1 MQHTKRILGFTAL
14 MIAGFLGTL
23 DSTIVNIALPDITS
37 FFRTSINDTSW
48 ISTIYVL
55 SLSVFMITASKTA
68 DQFGR
73 KKLLLI
79 GLSLFGLSS
88 FLCGLSKSL
97 LFLIVLRFVQGIG
110 AAIITPIGLPMGL
123 EILGKDRR
131 QFVVGAAGAIISVA
145 AASGPPLGGL
155 LVQLW
160 GWQSIFFVNVP
171 FCIISI
177 ILSIFFVKESYDT
190 TVSKSIDWAGMLL
203 LTISLFSLIFALLK
217 GSSFGWN
224 SILTNFLFI
233 SAIVTMAIFLMVERR
248 VSNPMLELKLFHES
262 TFTASSVCYMMVGFG
277 ITSTMLIFNYFL
289 ENLLGYSTLN
299 AAFIII
305 TISLTSAVSVP
316 AGSLIAKH
324 TGTRPVNFLGV
335 FLMGVGVMMLSHLNI
350 HATKIEMIIALI
362 VFGIGLGLAGQAIAS
377 AIKFLPQEKSGIASG
392 VINAFRQI
400 GTCMGVAILVSV
412 LGVNMM
418 TAVSHIKATAIAD
431 IKQQTAIDESTKGAL
446 VHKIQNLSGTSQ
458 LSTSD
463 IRTIIEDDTK
473 SRLESVP
480 VSGQAEVFRQIKTE
494 QTAIN
499 AVVQNIKTVEGNEAA
514 GAFSKTFLLSGIVLL
529 IMSVFGIFTDR
540 KNKPSE
546 SALGM

>member
-171 FCIISI
+171 FCIIAI
-177 ILSIFFVKESYDT
+177 ILSIFFVNESYDT
-190 TVSKSIDWAGMLL
+190 TVSRSIDWAGMLL
-203 LTISLFSLIFALLK
+203 LTISLFSLTFALLK

-224 SILTNFLFI
+224 SILTISLFAGAVI
-233 SAIVTMAIFLMVERR
+233 TMALFLLAERR
-248 VSNPMLELKLFHES
+248 VSNPMLELRLFHES

-446 VHKIQNLSGTSQ
+446 VHKIQSLSGTSQ

-463 IRTIIEDDTK
+463 IRAIIEDDTK

-480 VSGQAEVFRQIKTE
+480 VNGQAEVFGQIETE

-529 IMSVFGIFTDR
+529 IMSIFGIFTDR

>member
-55 SLSVFMITASKTA
+55 SLSVLMITASKAA

-171 FCIISI
+171 FCIIAI
-177 ILSIFFVKESYDT
+177 ILSIFFVNESYDT
-190 TVSKSIDWAGMLL
+190 TVSRSIDWAGMLL
-203 LTISLFSLIFALLK
+203 LTISLFSLTFALLK

-224 SILTNFLFI
+224 SVLTIFLFI

-248 VSNPMLELKLFHES
+248 VSNPMLELRLFHES

-418 TAVSHIKATAIAD
+418 TAVSHIKTTAIAD

-446 VHKIQNLSGTSQ
+446 VHKIQSLSGTSQ

-463 IRTIIEDDTK
+463 IRAIIEDDTK

-480 VSGQAEVFRQIKTE
+480 VNGQAEVFGQIETE

-529 IMSVFGIFTDR
+529 IMSIFGIFTDR